1 MNKKRKIRRS
11 KRKYSRRPR
20 IRGLRRTRKQKGSGF
35 LGDTLTKTMRNLK
48 SAIEVTAVG
57 IIDTSNVKRL
67 HFKNQFFVDYMDVAS
82 IRKLYGDE
90 TIQIRQNDRQ
100 DYIGSLGYLTKT
112 SQTPGT
118 PQTPE
123 TQEKTQADN
132 EPENKDP
139 VPDDSTIDKLWKI
152 VNVPNSLSFNRLNQ
166 AEIIDPLFYEN
177 IMQGNDENQKNLM
190 KSKCITFTR
199 ECQALFEL
207 QYTWKYLLHSLLWDM
222 NDKSRATLRFIYTEM
237 TKQIIQRP
245 EYATFLRKSSTVVY
259 LINFFARIG
268 SSFKQSYDSV
278 AEYAKKQIENVRK
291 TPSALYAS
299 LFGSAA
305 ESTKSEGTT
314 VQPQPPTNSPSP
326 VAGQLQPTNPPSPM
340 AEQPQPTNPPIDP
353 SILDNSPVSIGQLL
367 TQLRGYYNV
376 PFWEGV
382 DSHFNDNYIKY
393 AIENKKFSELPPFY
407 MLDDIKFVLNTTIKF
422 LEKIASSSSNDDS
435 LNKVV
440 FVHNSMKCSVYNR
453 LPFNK
458 VYSLEIPTNIEYDK
472 SKGQLFFF
480 SELFEPDSSKDQ
492 PSTSPRPEG
501 ERQSVT
507 DEDIITLLIKI
518 QGYQTD
524 INNKFVDFKAN
535 GKQYIRE
542 HPFLVS
548 KDELDNLAQFALNR
562 VNDATQNLVLGG
574 GLTER
579 METYVNK
586 KMSILKEKTNKAYQ
600 GVVKKNYFLDCVKV
614 AFLHAARH
622 RLRQYVIAPLFETP
636 NQMSRTASPLRVEDL
651 KNTLKMY
658 KTLGLYSVRMAN
670 VVCQS
675 PINKIIG
682 QFDPSQSLLKTPHCF
697 QLSFLTGM
705 IINSFAKIQANN
717 ANVKDV
723 IPDPMTKDTGDEK
736 ETDDEG
742 KEK

>member
-1 MNKKRKIRRS
+1 MNKKRWTRRS
-11 KRKYSRRPR
+11 NRKYSRRPR
-20 IRGLRRTRKQKGSGF
+20 ARGFRRTRKQKGSGF

-100 DYIGSLGYLTKT
+100 DYIGSLGYLTSPRLEEERQSVTKT
-112 SQTPGT
+112 SQIPETPI
-118 PQTPE
+118 QNTPE
-123 TQEKTQADN
+123 TPDVNVENSQNKDLT
-132 EPENKDP
+132 ENKDP
-139 VPDDSTIDKLWKI
+139 VPDDSTIDKLWKM

-222 NDKSRATLRFIYTEM
+222 NDKSRATLRFIYKEI
-237 TKQIIQRP
+237 TKEIIQRP

-268 SSFKQSYDSV
+268 SAFKQSYDSV
-278 AEYAKKQIENVRK
+278 AEYAKQQIESVRK
-291 TPSALYAS
+291 TPSKLYA
-299 LFGSAA
+299 LLIGSAA
-305 ESTKSEGTT
+305 ESPVNDNKTTSEGTT
-314 VQPQPPTNSPSP
+314 VQPQPTNPPSP
-326 VAGQLQPTNPPSPM
+326 VAG
-340 AEQPQPTNPPIDP
+340 QPQPTNPPIDP

-376 PFWEGV
+376 PFWEG
-382 DSHFNDNYIKY
+382 DHSHSNDKYITY

-407 MLDDIKFVLNTTIKF
+407 MLDDIAFVLNTTIDF
-422 LEKIASSSSNDDS
+422 LKKIANLSSNDDS
-435 LNKVV
+435 FNKVV

-458 VYSLEIPTNIEYDK
+458 VYSLEIPTNIEYDTP
-472 SKGQLFFF
+472 SFF
-480 SELFEPDSSKDQ
+480 SESFESDSSRDQ
-492 PSTSPRPEG
+492 PS
-501 ERQSVT
+501 
-507 DEDIITLLIKI
+507 DKKNIIASLETI
-518 QGYQTD
+518 QTYQQK
-524 INNKFVDFKAN
+524 INNKFVDFQAN

-542 HPFLVS
+542 HPFLGSDESDNFAQVVANTFVDNATNVVS
-548 KDELDNLAQFALNR
+548 
-562 VNDATQNLVLGG
+562 GG

-622 RLRQYVIAPLFETP
+622 RLRKYVIGELFETP
-636 NQMSRTASPLRVEDL
+636 DQMSRTASPLRVEDL

-675 PINKIIG
+675 TINKIIG

-697 QLSFLTGM
+697 LLHF
-705 IINSFAKIQANN
+705 
-717 ANVKDV
+717 
-723 IPDPMTKDTGDEK
+723 
-736 ETDDEG
+736 
-742 KEK
+742 